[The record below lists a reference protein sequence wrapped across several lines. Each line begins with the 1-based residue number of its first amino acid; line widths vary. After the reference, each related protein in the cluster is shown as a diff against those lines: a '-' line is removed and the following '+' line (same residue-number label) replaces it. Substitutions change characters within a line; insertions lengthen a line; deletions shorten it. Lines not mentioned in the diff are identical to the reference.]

1 MLRRFVLALGAVRKI
16 NTAERERFMD
26 KLKVNPDDVEAAR
39 GSRLLD
45 ARHCSAFVG
54 DLRIADKGGCYT
66 YSLLEVT
73 RADGRV
79 IVKEVSPADRN
90 EDSIKGLPEVAV
102 VAVSQAVSSCPGVP
116 PLPPL
121 CATLVCHPCV
131 PPLCA
136 TLVRNPCVPPLCA
149 TLVCHPCVHE
159 LLFADFVT
167 TLRLC
172 CASIKHS
179 RVATWWRRVT
189 DAGTST
195 WMVGG

>member
-1 MLRRFVLALGAVRKI
+1 MLRRFALALGAARKI
-16 NTAERERFMD
+16 NTAERERFME
-26 KLKVNPDDVEAAR
+26 KLKVNPDEVEAAR

-45 ARHCSAFVG
+45 ARHCSTFVG

-102 VAVSQAVSSCPGVP
+102 VAVSQAVIMPWCTT
-116 PLPPL
+116 LT
-121 CATLVCHPCV
+121 TLVCHPCV

-136 TLVRNPCVPPLCA
+136 R
-149 TLVCHPCVHE
+149 TLVCRLRHDSATLLRFDQTQSSRHLVEARNGCRHINLDGGWVAAVH
-159 LLFADFVT
+159 
-167 TLRLC
+167 
-172 CASIKHS
+172 
-179 RVATWWRRVT
+179 
-189 DAGTST
+189 
-195 WMVGG
+195 

>member
-1 MLRRFVLALGAVRKI
+1 MLRRFALALGAARKI

-45 ARHCSAFVG
+45 ARHCSTFVG

-102 VAVSQAVSSCPGVP
+102 VAVSQAVCSVIMPWCTT
-116 PLPPL
+116 LT
-121 CATLVCHPCV
+121 TLVCHPCV

-136 TLVRNPCVPPLCA
+136 TLVRNPCVPPLYA

>member
-1 MLRRFVLALGAVRKI
+1 MLRRFALALGAARKI

-45 ARHCSAFVG
+45 ARHCSTFVG

-102 VAVSQAVSSCPGVP
+102 VAVSQAVS
-116 PLPPL
+116 PLCATLVCHPCAQPL

-136 TLVRNPCVPPLCA
+136 R
-149 TLVCHPCVHE
+149 TLVCRLRHDSAT
-159 LLFADFVT
+159 LLRFDQTQSSRHLVEARNGCRHINLDGG
-167 TLRLC
+167 
-172 CASIKHS
+172 
-179 RVATWWRRVT
+179 RVAAVH
-189 DAGTST
+189 
-195 WMVGG
+195 